1 MLYFILEDSR
11 CDMLDNKILI
21 NLYILSLST
30 NYEVFIP
37 VNEKV
42 GNITK
47 LLNTTMFDSINFD
60 KNNIFVNI
68 ETGTLYK
75 NNDLIR
81 NTDIKNGTKIILI

>member
-1 MLYFILEDSR
+1 
-11 CDMLDNKILI
+11 MLDNKILI

>member
-1 MLYFILEDSR
+1 MF
-11 CDMLDNKILI
+11 DNKILL
-21 NLYILSLST
+21 NLYGLSLST

-47 LLNTTMFDSINFD
+47 LLNTTMFDSINLD
-60 KNNIFVNI
+60 KNNTFVNI
-68 ETGTLYK
+68 NTGFIYK

-81 NTDIKNGTKIILI
+81 NTDMKNNSKIMLI